1 MIHRLRHMV
10 LMLALTGLFSSCSQV
25 EDARHVVAEADSLR
39 TAGIAYDDSL
49 SIAEAAATLS
59 HVRIFYPTDYARAN
73 YYYGRLLRTRGDH
86 PAAMLAFLNV
96 AHSRSKDFAVKARSY
111 SNIGT
116 MCNYAGEFAMA
127 YDMYGQSAECFG
139 KANETRLYYY
149 AQNAKALQLAE
160 LSLHDETLL
169 LLDSI
174 TSTCDDSG
182 VLVKTWETKAF
193 LYVNTQQYDSAL
205 HAIHMLH
212 AAGYHDP
219 CGYVKQA
226 QAFWYL
232 EQYDSALYY
241 AQYVMSMPQA
251 APRDKYNMLYI
262 ITFNDSDATDPQ
274 FRERYEERAD
284 IDKEILDPQNIQYS
298 QAMDLLRQDLNR
310 KPDYTWFWAILVTL
324 LVIGVPSSTYISRK
338 RRKHQLVSQQVND
351 LLQKHDELSERN
363 YLLEQKLSQRQ
374 KKMLFEIESFCT
386 TIQNDSDLKKKL
398 SWNDFDKMCAVV
410 DERMYGLAT
419 KLKERYNM
427 DLNNLRLCILIT
439 IGNFTNS
446 EMADLLSYDEHT
458 FRTIKN
464 RVARNLNISGKNMR
478 DFFLNLMIGS

>member
-1 MIHRLRHMV
+1 MIHWLRHMV
-10 LMLALTGLFSSCSQV
+10 LLLALTGLFSSCSQV
-25 EDARHVVAEADSLR
+25 EDARLVVAEADSLR

-59 HVRIFYPTDYARAN
+59 HVRNIYPTDYARAN
-73 YYYGRLLRTRGDH
+73 YYYGRLLRTRGDQ
-86 PAAMLAFLNV
+86 PAAILAFLNV
-96 AHSRSKDFAVKARSY
+96 VHSRSKDFAVKARSY

-139 KANETRLYYY
+139 EANETRLYYY

-226 QAFWYL
+226 QAFL
-232 EQYDSALYY
+232 
-241 AQYVMSMPQA
+241 P
-251 APRDKYNMLYI
+251 
-262 ITFNDSDATDPQ
+262 
-274 FRERYEERAD
+274 
-284 IDKEILDPQNIQYS
+284 
-298 QAMDLLRQDLNR
+298 LRRQVDR
-310 KPDYTWFWAILVTL
+310 HAHV
-324 LVIGVPSSTYISRK
+324 GRK
-338 RRKHQLVSQQVND
+338 RDPAVRAGLLGHVLAQANRRHP
-351 LLQKHDELSERN
+351 LLQRN
-363 YLLEQKLSQRQ
+363 RHPDLQIPSQRQ
-374 KKMLFEIESFCT
+374 ARQQRPRPPHLPRRHPHS
-386 TIQNDSDLKKKL
+386 
-398 SWNDFDKMCAVV
+398 
-410 DERMYGLAT
+410 
-419 KLKERYNM
+419 
-427 DLNNLRLCILIT
+427 RLP
-439 IGNFTNS
+439 S
-446 EMADLLSYDEHT
+446 
-458 FRTIKN
+458 R
-464 RVARNLNISGKNMR
+464 
-478 DFFLNLMIGS
+478 

>member
-1 MIHRLRHMV
+1 MV
-10 LMLALTGLFSSCSQV
+10 LMLALTGLFCSCSQV

-59 HVRIFYPTDYARAN
+59 HVRNIYPIDYARAN
-73 YYYGRLLRTRGDH
+73 YYYGRLLRTRGDQ

-96 AHSRSKDFAVKARSY
+96 VHSRTEDHTIKGRSW
-111 SNIGT
+111 SNIANI
-116 MCNYAGEFAMA
+116 CRIAADHELA
-127 YDMYGQSAECFG
+127 YDIYKYSADEFL
-139 KANETRLYYY
+139 KANDSTAYYY
-149 AQNAKALQLAE
+149 ALNNMAVDLAE
-160 LSLHDETLL
+160 MNREQETISLFNIITEQC
-169 LLDSI
+169 SI
-174 TSTCDDSG
+174 NE
-182 VLVKTWETKAF
+182 VLIKILETKAIF
-193 LYVNTQQYDSAL
+193 FFNIQQYDSAIFYINQFQ
-205 HAIHMLH
+205 HFGNQEPT
-212 AAGYHDP
+212 GYL
-219 CGYVKQA
+219 VKA
-226 QAFWYL
+226 QAFDGL
-232 EQYDSALYY
+232 GQKDSAVYY
-241 AQYVMSMPQA
+241 AQKTIEN
-251 APRDKYNMLYI
+251 APTWFDLNNAYYI
-262 ITFNDSDATDPQ
+262 IANDDSNKNKEEVLQIAADRSDVQ
-274 FRERYEERAD
+274 KLIEVRQG
-284 IDKEILDPQNIQYS
+284 KLS
-298 QAMDLLRQDLNR
+298 QATQLLQQDLNR
-310 KPDYTWFWAILVTL
+310 KPNLGWLFAMVGTSLA
-324 LVIGVPSSTYISRK
+324 IGVIIVIYMKRK

-351 LLQKHDELSERN
+351 LLQKHDELSART

-374 KKMLFEIESFCT
+374 KKMLFEIESFCK

-398 SWNDFDKMCAVV
+398 SWNDFDKMCAVA